1 MKWWFSRQSP
11 RVADATPAV
20 RLGRWG
26 EGIAAAHLREE
37 GYAIL
42 GQNVRVP
49 PHGEIDL
56 VARREGLLA
65 FVEVKT
71 RRNERYIRPA
81 DAVNAEKRRNI
92 SRAVRG
98 FLRKAFSPGLLYRCD
113 IVEVVGLP
121 EQGNPLVRHLE
132 GTQLVNP
139 DAHGVYHKPYNP

>member
-1 MKWWFSRQSP
+1 MKWWLSKLFPGESAS
-11 RVADATPAV
+11 TPTA

-26 EGIAAAHLREE
+26 EGIAAEHLRRE
-37 GYAIL
+37 GYFIL
-42 GQNVRVP
+42 GRNVRVP

-56 VARREGLLA
+56 VARKEGTLA

-71 RRNERYIRPA
+71 RRDERYIRPA

-98 FLRKAFSPGLLYRCD
+98 FLRKASFPGLLYRCD

-121 EQGNPLVRHLE
+121 EQGAPLVRHLA

-139 DAHGVYHKPYNP
+139 DAHGVDLKPYNP